1 MAALSTAFN
10 LSPTGNIV
18 YKLHPVVV
26 FSILDHYKRRK
37 ELGSRV
43 VGTLLGEPDVANN
56 TVYITNCFPVQH
68 KEGNDELQY
77 EKPYH
82 DAMFALY
89 QRVNPKEKVI
99 GWYTT
104 GNEISYIS
112 SLIHG
117 WYTDQVRSPLR
128 EAVHLTVDVNL
139 AAHKMNIKAYTGYT
153 IHKVNGREVLA
164 RYEQA
169 ILELHATQG
178 EKIGVDALI
187 NGQPDDNKLDSPA
200 TILSDVDNLY
210 KSMSKLINMIGTV
223 QQYCEKAYHKRDGFK
238 GDPEMGRMILDA
250 LAAVPN
256 YESPEKLSAIFNENI
271 DDMLMITYLANFT
284 KTQSV
289 LLNKI
294 NGLLAT
300 DPIVF

>member
-1 MAALSTAFN
+1 MATLSTAFN
-10 LSPTGNIV
+10 LSSTGSIV

-43 VGTLLGEPDVANN
+43 VGTLLGEPDVPNN

-68 KEGNDELQY
+68 KEGENELHY
-77 EKPYH
+77 EKQYH

-117 WYTDQVRSPLR
+117 WYGVQVQPPLQ

-139 AAHKMNIKAYTGYT
+139 AIHKMDVKAYTGYT
-153 IHKVNGREVLA
+153 IHKVNERDVLA
-164 RYEQA
+164 RFEQA
-169 ILELHATQG
+169 ILEFHATEG

-187 NGQPDDNKLDSPA
+187 CGEPDDDKLDAPA
-200 TILSDVDNLY
+200 TILSDVDNLAR
-210 KSMSKLINMIGTV
+210 SMSKLTNIIRVV
-223 QQYCEKAYHKRDGFK
+223 QEYCDKAAKRQIT

-250 LAAVPN
+250 LASIPT
-256 YESPEKLSAIFNENI
+256 YENAEELSSVFNENI
-271 DDMLMITYLANFT
+271 DDMLMLTYLANFT
-284 KTQSV
+284 RTQTV

-294 NGLLAT
+294 NGLLGKT
-300 DPIVF
+300 PTTY

>member
-43 VGTLLGEPDVANN
+43 VGTLLGEPDVANGII
-56 TVYITNCFPVQH
+56 YITNCFPVQH

-82 DAMFALY
+82 DEMFKLY

-117 WYTDQVRSPLR
+117 WYTDQVRKPLK
-128 EAVHLTVDVNL
+128 EAVHLTVDVDLGVLN
-139 AAHKMNIKAYTGYT
+139 MSIRAYTGYT
-153 IHKVNGREVLA
+153 LHKVNGRDVLA

-169 ILELHATQG
+169 ILELHATSG

-187 NGQPDDNKLDSPA
+187 SGQPENINKLDSPA

-210 KSMSKLINMIGTV
+210 KSMSKLVEMISVV
-223 QQYCEKAYHKRDGFK
+223 QQYCQRAYEKRDGFK
-238 GDPEMGRMILDA
+238 ADPEVARLILEA
-250 LAAVPN
+250 LEAVPTYQSTEN
-256 YESPEKLSAIFNENI
+256 LSAVFNENI

-284 KTQSV
+284 RTQAV

-294 NGLLAT
+294 NVLMGQ
-300 DPIVF
+300 